1 MSLSLQKTDFTQFLI
16 IKHRH
21 TGRIKKTDLGG
32 KKPSVGALV
41 TCGKTP
47 VAYYRNLK

>member
-1 MSLSLQKTDFTQFLI
+1 MST
-16 IKHRH
+16 
-21 TGRIKKTDLGG
+21 KKQICVE
-32 KKPSVGALV
+32 KPSVGALV